1 MNEDTS
7 LFSLSKISIN
17 DLFIL
22 REKKYNKPNNT
33 KYIRGLPIYEDD
45 MYRRFE
51 KSVENEKINLGI
63 NSRNDNISNY
73 SPYLKPACSK
83 NNRKFRSTEIATE
96 NKSIQSNGISI
107 SEQKYGERDKMV
119 VGSNIIHS
127 ICGIKLDNSP
137 SVIRKRLHTKGIWD
151 SIQENINIISSGES
165 V

>member
-7 LFSLSKISIN
+7 LFALSKISIN

-51 KSVENEKINLGI
+51 ESVENEKINLGI
-63 NSRNDNISNY
+63 NSRNYIMSNY
-73 SPYLKPACSK
+73 SSYIKPAYSK
-83 NNRKFRSTEIATE
+83 NNRKFQFTEIATE
-96 NKSIQSNGISI
+96 NRSIKSNGVSI
-107 SEQKYGERDKMV
+107 SEQKYGERDKLIL
-119 VGSNIIHS
+119 GNNIIHS

-165 V
+165 I